1 MTFSAS
7 SSIWQRELLNL
18 LRGASGGFL
27 FGVPLLYTVEVWW
40 IGSST
45 TPAWM
50 LLALS
55 LTFFVVY
62 LLNQSEGFRCC
73 LEIKPI
79 DALMETVEA
88 MAIGIICACFAL
100 ILLCRITLET
110 PLNEALGKLVFE
122 CIPFAIGVALA
133 RSTLRGDRSIRTVQK
148 TRRRPQNGIF
158 QALLAD
164 LDATLIGALIIAF
177 SIAPTE
183 EVSLLSASISPLWLL
198 LIILS
203 SLALSYCIVFVA
215 GLTHENERRQQEGF
229 LQRPINETLICYF
242 VCLLASAL
250 MLWFFQQLSWDDPW
264 QEWLSD
270 TLILGLPATIG
281 GAAGRLVI

>member
-1 MTFSAS
+1 MTPFSQS
-7 SSIWQRELLNL
+7 SVWQAEILSL

-27 FGVPLLYTVEVWW
+27 FGLPLLYTVEVWW

-50 LLALS
+50 LLALGI
-55 LTFFVVY
+55 TFVVVY
-62 LLNQSEGFRCC
+62 LLNQSEGFRNA
-73 LEIKPI
+73 LDIQPI
-79 DALMETVEA
+79 DAFMETVES
-88 MAIGIICACFAL
+88 MSIGIICALFSL
-100 ILLCRITLET
+100 VLLCRITFDT

-133 RSTLRGDRSIRTVQK
+133 RSTLRGDRSPRTVK
-148 TRRRPQNGIF
+148 KARNPPQNSIF
-158 QALLAD
+158 RAILAD
-164 LDATLIGALIIAF
+164 LDATLIGSLIIAF

-183 EVSLLSASISPLWLL
+183 EVSLLSASIFPLWLI

-203 SLALSYCIVFVA
+203 SLVISYCIVFVA
-215 GLTHENERRQQEGF
+215 GLTNQKERRQQQGF
-229 LQRPINETLICYF
+229 LQRPINETLICYL